1 MLNLKI
7 QPNIHSLVSAETLS
21 HTLRFSHGKTMAIH
35 FHTQEPRRVLHVS
48 QYIPLIHLA
57 EKKGRKTSCH
67 SKNLLGPQK
76 FIQFYNG
83 FNSSRVKF

>member
-48 QYIPLIHLA
+48 QYNTPNSLGW
-57 EKKGRKTSCH
+57 KKEGKRAATAKIAWST
-67 SKNLLGPQK
+67 KIYTIL
-76 FIQFYNG
+76 
-83 FNSSRVKF
+83 